1 MSKPYELCLRL
12 SQAERERLDANAKLC
27 GLNKSDYLRK
37 LLNGVPVRARP
48 SSEIRLLRKE
58 INHIGVNVNQIARK
72 VNAGLGSRTDIQ
84 ECQRLLADIYQLM
97 YQIANP

>member
-48 SSEIRLLRKE
+48 SPEIRLLRKE

-72 VNAGLGSRTDIQ
+72 INAGLGTRADIQ
-84 ECQRLLADIYQLM
+84 ECQQLLADIYQLM
-97 YQIANP
+97 YQIAHP

>member
-12 SQAERERLDANAKLC
+12 SQAEREHLEANAKLC

-37 LLNGVPVRARP
+37 LLTGVPVRARP
-48 SSEIRLLRKE
+48 SPEIRKLRTE

-72 VNAGLGSRTDIQ
+72 VNANLGTANDIQ
-84 ECQRLLADIYQLM
+84 ECQRLLVEVYQLM